1 MFVLRLAWRYAFSRS
16 NRHRTASF
24 VIMLGIAIG
33 MTAIITILAL
43 MNSLQ
48 SELLDQVRSVESFHL
63 QVAMGSAKVENG
75 DYRSILLQLQ
85 ELDQI
90 EAVFPFIDTQV
101 LVQDLSSRKSTT
113 ARLRLL
119 PHTIWSQGNAF
130 ADNAYI
136 LVGDPQSDGKVLVG
150 YSLASA
156 LSLRLDDDLSITLL
170 REGQTATLAPFT
182 MDVSTAGL
190 FRTSLVEF
198 DTSTLLGELT
208 QFSEILGTKN
218 LIYGIYLKDVR
229 YDAVQKARE
238 QVMQLFPQARILTWQ
253 QLNNAFYSALLLEKT
268 LMYLFLFFM
277 FVILGVNIRNA
288 SARLLYV
295 KRKEIAI
302 QRAMGS
308 YRGQTTAVFLLQA
321 VIITALG
328 EILGILAGVFVSA
341 RINTFF
347 SWLNN
352 LQYGFTGRN
361 NPLLSYPFVT
371 LVRKEEVVIVSVLVL
386 LLAMFF
392 AYLGC
397 RRLLKEE
404 PMEMLYHE

>member
-1 MFVLRLAWRYAFSRS
+1 MFVFRLAWRYAFSRS

-63 QVAMGSAKVENG
+63 QVSLDPHGIKDG
-75 DYRSILLQLQ
+75 DYASIMEQMQGLNR
-85 ELDQI
+85 I

-101 LVQDLSSRKSTT
+101 LVQDISSRKSTT
-113 ARLRLL
+113 ARLRIL
-119 PHTIWSQGNAF
+119 PSAIWNQGNAF
-130 ADNAYI
+130 ADNSYI
-136 LVGDPQSDGKVLVG
+136 LVGEPQSEGRILVG
-150 YSLASA
+150 YSLAAA
-156 LSLRLDDDLSITLL
+156 LSLRLDDELSITLL
-170 REGQTATLAPFT
+170 REGQAATLAPFT
-182 MDVSTAGL
+182 LGVGTAGL
-190 FRTSLVEF
+190 FRTSLMEF
-198 DTSTLLGELT
+198 DNSTLIGELS
-208 QFSEILGTKN
+208 QFSQILGTKN
-218 LIYGIYLKDVR
+218 LTYGIFLNDVR
-229 YDAVQKARE
+229 PDAVQKVRD
-238 QVMQLFPQARILTWQ
+238 QVLKLFPDARILTWQ

-288 SARLLYV
+288 SARLLFV

-308 YRGQTTAVFLLQA
+308 RRGQTTAVFLLQA

-328 EILGILAGVFVSA
+328 EILGILAGLFVSA
-341 RINTFF
+341 RINTLF
-347 SWLNN
+347 SWINY

-361 NPLLSYPFVT
+361 NPLLSYPFIT
-371 LVRKEEVVIVSVLVL
+371 LVRKEEVLIVSVLVL
-386 LLAMFF
+386 LLAMMF